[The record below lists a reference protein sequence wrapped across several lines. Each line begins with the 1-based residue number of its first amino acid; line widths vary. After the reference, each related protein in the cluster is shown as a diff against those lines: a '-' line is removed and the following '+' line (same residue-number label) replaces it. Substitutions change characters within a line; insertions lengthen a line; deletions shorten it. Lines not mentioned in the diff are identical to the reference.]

1 VTATRDG
8 DGIACRPQGPGRS
21 PAERRVGGTPVGRLR
36 GEGGRSCGRR
46 RWKKAKLIWTRL
58 LITKPTPAV
67 PSAPIDGQ
75 RAEHLLRSHHNLRSD
90 WAGAHACHR
99 YEASGL
105 TSRMAL
111 PLIRCACTRLG
122 GLGKVRARVSP
133 FVCCLLTAA
142 FGDLRR
148 VLSGLGVVTFLGS
161 GAFSVPLGCPVWGF
175 LTWRGCVVASHS
187 GGGIRTRDLRVMR
200 RIDGGAGRHIWLCGA
215 KSGPADHPRFAQIG
229 TKIGTTLER

>member
-1 VTATRDG
+1 VTVTRDG

-111 PLIRCACTRLG
+111 PLIRCACTVSAASARFEPGSRHSFVACSRPLLEISG
-122 GLGKVRARVSP
+122 AYSPGLELSP
-133 FVCCLLTAA
+133 FLAPVPFRCLL
-142 FGDLRR
+142 
-148 VLSGLGVVTFLGS
+148 GVRC
-161 GAFSVPLGCPVWGF
+161 GAS
-175 LTWRGCVVASHS
+175 SH
-187 GGGIRTRDLRVMR
+187 
-200 RIDGGAGRHIWLCGA
+200 GAGVWSHRIAGA
-215 KSGPADHPRFAQIG
+215 GFEPATFG
-229 TKIGTTLER
+229 L